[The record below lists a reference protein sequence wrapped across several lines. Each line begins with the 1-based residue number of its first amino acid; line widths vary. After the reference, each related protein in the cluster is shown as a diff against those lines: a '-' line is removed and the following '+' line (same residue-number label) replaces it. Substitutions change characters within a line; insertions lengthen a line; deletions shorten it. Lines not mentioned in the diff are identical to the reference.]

1 MTGVMTFN
9 AFIRLFRKYPRVLSY
24 YLFLSHKI
32 AGTPQKVRHGLFLVD
47 SSAAYRSKSDFESQ
61 LDFIKSIA
69 KRLNVSPTGTR
80 AGVILYGDDP
90 QLNVGLDDYNT
101 LQEFYS
107 LLDDLKFQRGGRSLH
122 KVSS

>member
-1 MTGVMTFN
+1 MTPLTRSFVCSLR
-9 AFIRLFRKYPRVLSY
+9 IRISLYIIF
-24 YLFLSHKI
+24 FLSLQTV
-32 AGTPQKVRHGLFLVD
+32 GTPRNVRHGLFLVD
-47 SSAAYRSKSDFESQ
+47 SSAFRSKSEYEGQ
-61 LDFIKSIA
+61 LDFIKSIS

-80 AGVILYGDDP
+80 AGVILYGDNP

>member
-1 MTGVMTFN
+1 MTTFN
-9 AFIRLFRKYPRVLSY
+9 AFIRCVRMRAPFYIIVFISL
-24 YLFLSHKI
+24 KI
-32 AGTPQKVRHGLFLVD
+32 AGTPQKIRHGLFLVD
-47 SSAAYRSKSDFESQ
+47 SSAFRSKSEYVGQ

-80 AGVILYGDDP
+80 VGVILYGGDP
-90 QLNVGLDDYNT
+90 QLNVGLDDYNS

-107 LLDDLKFQRGGRSLH
+107 LLDDLQFQRGGRSLH

>member
-1 MTGVMTFN
+1 MTPLTRSFVCSLR
-9 AFIRLFRKYPRVLSY
+9 IRISLYIIFLLS
-24 YLFLSHKI
+24 LQTV
-32 AGTPQKVRHGLFLVD
+32 GTPRNVRHGLFLVD
-47 SSAAYRSKSDFESQ
+47 SSAFRSKSEYEGQ
-61 LDFIKSIA
+61 LDFIKSIS

-80 AGVILYGDDP
+80 AGVILYGDNP

>member
-1 MTGVMTFN
+1 MRVSL
-9 AFIRLFRKYPRVLSY
+9 FIIVCLS
-24 YLFLSHKI
+24 LKT

-47 SSAAYRSKSDFESQ
+47 SSAYRSKSEYEGQ
-61 LDFIKSIA
+61 IDFIKSIA

-90 QLNVGLDDYNT
+90 QLSVGLDDYNT

-107 LLDDLKFQRGGRSLH
+107 LLDDLKFQRGGRSFH
-122 KVSS
+122 KVTS

>member
-1 MTGVMTFN
+1 MTLN
-9 AFIRLFRKYPRVLSY
+9 AFFRLRCKYARVLSY
-24 YLFLSHKI
+24 YRLLSLKT

-47 SSAAYRSKSDFESQ
+47 SSAYRSKSEYESQ
-61 LDFIKSIA
+61 LDFIKSIS
-69 KRLNVSPTGTR
+69 KRLNVSPSGTR
-80 AGVILYGDDP
+80 AGVILYGGDP

-122 KVSS
+122 KVGS